1 MLDLQEPAAKRRT
14 RPQMLAACVQTDSK
28 NENRATKYHGDVS
41 TLVPLKRNSAIK
53 YHGDVNFLTTV
64 GGGVSQEQEEEV
76 QKA

>member
-1 MLDLQEPAAKRRT
+1 
-14 RPQMLAACVQTDSK
+14 MLAACVQTDSK

-64 GGGVSQEQEEEV
+64 GGGLCREQQECEDQEQEEQV
-76 QKA
+76 QKS

>member
-1 MLDLQEPAAKRRT
+1 
-14 RPQMLAACVQTDSK
+14 MLAACVQTDSK

-64 GGGVSQEQEEEV
+64 GGCVSLVLVLGGLHILVVHIKKQG
-76 QKA
+76 KS